1 MHASA
6 SMIFHTLLLAQLSK
20 YLADIFF
27 NLSVYLFA
35 SVLRCKDDVVLA
47 SILRVRCAF
56 DLVLFYFIEHV
67 KTSLILCVMRMP
79 NPTHYIME
87 AFLRKLK
94 YFIFPQ

>member
-35 SVLRCKDDVVLA
+35 SVLRCKDDVILA

-56 DLVLFYFIEHV
+56 DLVLFCFV
-67 KTSLILCVMRMP
+67 KHIL
-79 NPTHYIME
+79 NLLD
-87 AFLRKLK
+87 FLCNADAKPYTL
-94 YFIFPQ
+94 YHGGFLT